1 MSQGLQ
7 VGRISGAPI
16 YIKPSWFLLSLL
28 LLLVYSQ
35 QLSAWPSLSSG
46 QAIGAASLMLLLL
59 GLGVF
64 LHELVHALLGR
75 WRGLTVR
82 SISLNIW
89 GGQTLM
95 TTGSAPT
102 SILVALG
109 GPLTNFLLAALSYL
123 IWQQTASP
131 QTLGFLLGAQL
142 NLAVGIFNLLPASS
156 LDGGLILEALV
167 TQLTGRRS
175 SGLKAS
181 TYANYLLL
189 ALLVFLVLG
198 QGWYSSPFLLLA
210 SAALAYFLF
219 SSASKNSQ
227 RLALNRQADHP
238 LSAASLARPIV
249 QARPEQSVGDFLK
262 DWDGLS
268 LPWIQYQGA
277 SYLVSPELLNLSQ
290 TSQLEQPLLSLS
302 LETAPDPLPLNLG
315 YLDMLDHY
323 QGYLAHRLPPELQQA
338 PAWLVED
345 RGQLV
350 GAIMGQQIGQQLSA
364 R

>member
-35 QLSAWPSLSSG
+35 QLSAWPSLSSS

-75 WRGLTVR
+75 WQGLTVR

-227 RLALNRQADHP
+227 RLALNRETAHP
-238 LSAASLARPIV
+238 LSVASLTCPVIQV
-249 QARPEQSVGDFLK
+249 GPEQTLGEFLTN
-262 DWDGLS
+262 WDGIS
-268 LPWIQYQGA
+268 LPWIQYQA
-277 SYLVSPELLNLSQ
+277 SSYLISPELLKLSQ
-290 TSQLEQPLLSLS
+290 ASQLSQPLLSFS
-302 LETAPDPLPLNLG
+302 LEAAPEPLPLNLG
-315 YLDMLDHY
+315 YLDVLDHY
-323 QGYLAHRLPPELQQA
+323 QGYLSHRLPQELQQA

-345 RGQLV
+345 RGQVV
-350 GAIMGQQIGQQLSA
+350 GAILGQEIAQQLSA